1 MPLGRLQPLS
11 CATCRRRKVRCNKID
26 PCSNCVKAGISC
38 VFPEPVRNHRR
49 CASREDVMARLRQLE
64 DTVEYLRHPVTSG
77 ASGETCPREESGTE
91 KCPYSHTDPKT
102 VLRGND
108 GKEEFGRLVVE
119 DGCCR
124 YVSNRLWA
132 SLSDQVCSA
141 AVLILRKRIATN
153 GHRLPNCMIFWNH
166 RLTVLMITLIRIR
179 LIQAIKTTTRSYL
192 ATTL

>member
-26 PCSNCVKAGISC
+26 PCSNCVKAGIPC
-38 VFPEPVRNHRR
+38 VFLEPVRNNRR

-64 DTVEYLRHPVTSG
+64 DTVEYLKHPMTSG
-77 ASGETCPREESGTE
+77 ANGENCAREETGTE

-102 VLRGND
+102 VMRGPD

-132 SLSDQVCSA
+132 SLSDQACS
-141 AVLILRKRIATN
+141 VMRCWLLWIE
-153 GHRLPNCMIFWNH
+153 NCC
-166 RLTVLMITLIRIR
+166 
-179 LIQAIKTTTRSYL
+179 
-192 ATTL
+192 